1 MQGQAANDIGSC
13 LSFFLQDTDL
23 MMKDKITKI
32 VENAL
37 NISMQKGQLPEI
49 SLPHIEIEAPANPE
63 HGDYAANAA
72 MILASQARQNPRKIA
87 QIILENLSDPE
98 NIVEKTQI
106 AGPGFINF
114 FIRDGVWHE
123 GLKSIDE
130 QQDNFGRSVYGT
142 GKKVQVEFVS
152 ANPTGPLH
160 IGHARGAVV
169 GDVISNLLKASGYDI
184 SKEYYIN
191 DAGNQMNNLGKSV
204 LLRYRELHGENIE
217 FPETCY
223 RGNYIKDISRD
234 ILKREGD
241 QYLKADEE
249 TTIRYFTGIA
259 GQAILE
265 EIKVDLKDF
274 GVVFDIYFSEKELY
288 KNDGVTKLLAKL
300 QEEGF
305 IYSDGETLWFKTTDF
320 GDEKDRVVIRK
331 NGDPTY
337 FAADI
342 AYHQNKFSRGFETI
356 IDIWGADHHGYMPRM
371 WAGVQA
377 LGYRKDALKIIL
389 VQLVNLLRGGEPV
402 AMSTRSGEF
411 VTLREVLDEVGKDA
425 ARYNFLMRR
434 SDSHLDFDLE
444 LAKKQT
450 NENPVFYV
458 QYAHARICSILRMA
472 QERGVAVPIYPDCD
486 LGLLKEPEEK
496 TLIKM
501 LVRYPEII
509 HGAAKSLEPHRITF
523 YLNELAGSFHS
534 YYNKNKVISEELP
547 LTAARLFLM
556 KTIRIVLQ
564 NALMILGVNAPEK
577 M

>member
-1 MQGQAANDIGSC
+1 
-13 LSFFLQDTDL
+13 
-23 MMKDKITKI
+23 MKNKIIKI
-32 VENAL
+32 MENAL
-37 NISMQKGQLPEI
+37 KVSIQKKQLPDFTPPYLEVE
-49 SLPHIEIEAPANPE
+49 PPANPQ

-72 MILASQARQNPRKIA
+72 MILAAQVKQNPRKIA
-87 QIILENLSDPE
+87 QIIQE
-98 NIVEKTQI
+98 NITDDENIIDHTQI

-114 FIRDGVWHE
+114 FIKDSIWQGA
-123 GLKSIDE
+123 LKNIDE
-130 QQDNFGRSVYGT
+130 QKEKYGCLELGG

-169 GDVISNLLKASGYDI
+169 GDVIANLLTTAGYRI
-184 SKEYYIN
+184 SREYYIN

-204 LLRYRELHGENIE
+204 LLRYRELTGEQID
-217 FPETCY
+217 FPENCY
-223 RGNYIKDISRD
+223 RGDYIKDIARN
-234 ILKREGD
+234 ILDREGNK
-241 QYLKADEE
+241 YLQSDEE
-249 TTIRYFTGIA
+249 KTIGYFTEVA
-259 GQAILE
+259 GQSILD
-265 EIKVDLKDF
+265 EIKIDLKDF
-274 GVVFDIYFSEKELY
+274 GVTFDEYFSEKELY
-288 KNDGVTKLLAKL
+288 KDNGVIKLLCEL
-300 QEEGF
+300 QQQGF
-305 IYSDGETLWFKTTDF
+305 IYSDGETLWFKTTAF
-320 GDEKDRVVIRK
+320 GDEKDRVVVRQ

-342 AYHQNKFSRGFETI
+342 AYHQNKFSRGFEMI

-371 WAGVQA
+371 WAGIQA
-377 LGYRKDALKIIL
+377 LGHDKNALKIIL
-389 VQLVNLLRGGEPV
+389 VQLVNLLRDGEPV

-425 ARYNFLMRR
+425 ARYNFLMGR

-444 LAKKQT
+444 LAKKQS

-472 QERGVAVPIYPDCD
+472 QERGVALPDYAD
-486 LGLLKEPEEK
+486 IDPALLSEPEEK

-509 HGAAKSLEPHRITF
+509 YGASISLEPHRITF
-523 YLNELAGSFHS
+523 YLNELAGIFHS
-534 YYNKNKVISEELP
+534 YYNKNKVISENQP
-547 LTAARLFLM
+547 LTAARLFLT

-564 NALMILGVNAPEK
+564 NALRILGVSAPEK

>member
-1 MQGQAANDIGSC
+1 
-13 LSFFLQDTDL
+13 
-23 MMKDKITKI
+23 MKDKITKI

-37 NISMQKGQLPEI
+37 AVSMQKGQLPEL
-49 SLPHIEIEAPANPE
+49 SLPYIEVEAPANPQ

-72 MILASQARQNPRKIA
+72 MILASQAKLNPRKIA

-114 FIRDGVWHE
+114 YIKDSVWHE
-123 GLKSIDE
+123 RLKNIDE
-130 QQDNFGRSVYGT
+130 QKENFGRLNYGG

-169 GDVISNLLKASGYDI
+169 GDVISNLLTTAGYNI
-184 SKEYYIN
+184 SREYYIN

-204 LLRYRELHGENIE
+204 LLRYRELNGEKIE
-217 FPETCY
+217 FPDTCY
-223 RGNYIKDISRD
+223 RGDYIKDISGE

-241 QYLKADEE
+241 KYLQANEE
-249 TTIRYFTGIA
+249 KTIGYFTGLA
-259 GQAILE
+259 GKSILE

-274 GVVFDIYFSEKELY
+274 GVIFDEYFSEKELY
-288 KNDGVTKLLAKL
+288 KNDGVAKLLDKL
-300 QEEGF
+300 QEQGF
-305 IYSDGETLWFKTTDF
+305 IYSDGETLWFKTTSF
-320 GDEKDRVVIRK
+320 GDEKDRVVVRK
-331 NGDPTY
+331 NGEPTY

-342 AYHQNKFSRGFETI
+342 AYHQNKFSRGFEEI

-371 WAGVQA
+371 WAGIQA
-377 LGYRKDALKIIL
+377 LGHDKNALKIIL
-389 VQLVNLLRGGEPV
+389 VQLVNLLRDGEPV

-444 LAKKQT
+444 LAKKQS

-472 QERGVAVPIYPDCD
+472 QERGVALPDYAD
-486 LGLLKEPEEK
+486 IDPALLSEPEEK

-509 HGAAKSLEPHRITF
+509 YGAARSLEPHRITF
-523 YLNELAGSFHS
+523 YLNELAGIFHS
-534 YYNKNKVISEELP
+534 YYNKNKVISENQP
-547 LTAARLFLM
+547 LTAARLFLT

-564 NALMILGVNAPEK
+564 NALRILGVSAPEK